1 MRLTLNNGEWFWDVL
16 KDQKDHYKYAG
27 LASLLANIFAFGV
40 SLFSMVVYD
49 RILPNAATDSLISLL
64 IGIVLI
70 LTLDYYV
77 RQVRSQFLDI
87 AGKNIDQII
96 SEKLFKEIIL
106 KAVSTENNNSGTSA
120 SIVREFDNLKE
131 FLASATITTF
141 VDIPFSI
148 LFLLMIFSLSGAL
161 VIVPIISIIILLVI
175 GVSSHRLMKHS
186 SKTLQGLN
194 HGKQSI
200 MFECLNA
207 KETINCLGKN
217 DFFMDKWKAALE
229 QQISHTLKSKSLSN
243 RATNYV
249 NLITQSNQIALISVG
264 VLVTSLTGS
273 LVAATLMA
281 GRAIAPFSQV
291 VNLLTRLS
299 QAIESYKTISK
310 VLAQDVKVTSHG
322 VVDATALHGNIEFEN
337 ISVTYPQGK
346 TTSIDQVSLKIEKG
360 DRVAILGKT
369 GSGKTTLLRSLLG
382 LVNISH
388 GHIRIDGID
397 INDIDRNSLLS
408 KFGVLLQE
416 THLFNDTIAKNIT
429 LKSGLV
435 DGESILKACQYSGFI
450 DILKDLPDGLNTQ
463 IGESGKKLSGGQ
475 RRLLALTRMIYE
487 EKSHIIMDEPTSGL
501 DPTTENQVLDSLL
514 PLLQDKTVIFVT
526 HRPAPLKL
534 STKIAIIDKGK
545 LIAFGPR
552 DQILASLQRNAN
564 QT

>member
-1 MRLTLNNGEWFWDVL
+1 MKLTLNNGEWFWDVV
-16 KDQKDHYKYAG
+16 KSQKDHYKYAG
-27 LASLLANIFAFGV
+27 LASLLANVFAFGV

-64 IGIVLI
+64 VGIILI
-70 LTLDYYV
+70 LTLDYFV

-148 LFLLMIFSLSGAL
+148 LFLLMIYSLSGAL
-161 VIVPIISIIILLVI
+161 VIVPVISIIVLLAI

-186 SKTLQGLN
+186 SQTLQGLN

-217 DFFMDKWKAALE
+217 DFFMDKWKSALE

-310 VLAQDVKVTSHG
+310 VLAQDSKASSQG

-346 TTSIDQVSLKIEKG
+346 TTSIDQISLKIEKG

-388 GHIRIDGID
+388 GHIRMDGID
-397 INDIDRNSLLS
+397 INDINRESLLA

-435 DGESILKACQYSGFI
+435 DGESILKACQYSSFI
-450 DILKDLPDGLNTQ
+450 DTLKDLPDGLNTQ